1 MTTIDSVVHQIRQ
14 QLNLSTETEQ
24 EILEEIRT
32 HFEDALDHG
41 RKKGLSDELALEEAA
56 EAFGVQLTIE
66 GLRDVHMEWESAD
79 AVIACI
85 IPVFAAL
92 ILRWLAFAPDGSAI
106 GWQNWLLTPAFWIV
120 ALVCLA
126 VPIIRFNKW
135 HYAMVSWGIFWFFT
149 VIFIALPNI
158 QSW

>member
-1 MTTIDSVVHQIRQ
+1 MLTINSVLNQIRQ
-14 QLNLSTETEQ
+14 EMNLSRETEK
-24 EILEEIRT
+24 EILDEIRT
-32 HFEDALDHG
+32 HFEDALADG
-41 RKKGLSDELALEEAA
+41 RAQGLSDGIILEQAAADFGVTITA
-56 EAFGVQLTIE
+56 EALKE
-66 GLRDVHMEWESAD
+66 VHLQWESAD

-85 IPVFAAL
+85 IPTAAAL

-106 GWQNWLLTPAFWIV
+106 GWQTFLLRPAFWIV
-120 ALVCLA
+120 AVVCLV
-126 VPIIRFNKW
+126 VPLLQFSKW

>member
-1 MTTIDSVVHQIRQ
+1 MTTIDSVLQQIRQ
-14 QLNLSTETEQ
+14 QLNLSTETEV

-41 RKKGLSDELALEEAA
+41 RSKGLSDDLALQEAA
-56 EAFGVQLTIE
+56 EAFGIQLTVE
-66 GLRDVHMEWESAD
+66 GLRDVHAEWESAD
-79 AVIACI
+79 AILACI
-85 IPVFAAL
+85 IPTFAAL
-92 ILRWLAFAPDGSAI
+92 ILRWLAFAPNGSAI
-106 GWQNWLLTPAFWIV
+106 GWQNWLLTPAFWVV
-120 ALVCLA
+120 ALVCLLI
-126 VPIIRFNKW
+126 PIIRFNQW